1 MKFGA
6 TTIFVSFLIIA
17 LLYLFF
23 PTNNSVIDA
32 YAYAG
37 QVKYAEELFSPHH
50 LLYNPLNYV
59 LQNLLNWIGIE
70 VDALRFGKILNGLF
84 VIASGW
90 ILYKIILQSGQKRE
104 AAILYTLIGFF
115 SYATWRFG
123 TENEV
128 YIVPIFFSLLGS
140 YCFLKYIQKCAVK
153 FIWLASFMAAIACLF
168 HQIHFFW
175 WLGLLVGSLWL
186 GDFRKHLLI
195 FFLTGLV
202 VPLVYFVVIVFA
214 LHQPLNIENVM
225 QFVLHD
231 FYQGSADA
239 GFDARGLLMTPIS
252 FVRSFVQVHP
262 IVLILL
268 EKHWF
273 YWVAAAAVLF
283 MIILLIKDLKRC
295 YILQNKNQNSNF
307 VITHGVIFL
316 LQFAFAIFAKGN
328 AEFMVMLPFL
338 ILMIIAQ
345 LYIVCNK
352 TLFRIMTIL
361 LIWNFSFGI
370 FPNNRFVFY
379 NDNQFVDYLIQN
391 PDEKVV
397 VRNLVTRSK
406 YYYLTGKPTDRFIP
420 FEKVTAD
427 SIKTLIENNPKL
439 LTDAIDYPEI
449 LNREKLMQSGEDD
462 LFKDEKN
469 KNLVLKYPG
478 LFGETSVYEVRR

>member
-1 MKFGA
+1 M
-6 TTIFVSFLIIA
+6 
-17 LLYLFF
+17 
-23 PTNNSVIDA
+23 
-32 YAYAG
+32 
-37 QVKYAEELFSPHH
+37 
-50 LLYNPLNYV
+50 
-59 LQNLLNWIGIE
+59 
-70 VDALRFGKILNGLF
+70 
-84 VIASGW
+84 
-90 ILYKIILQSGQKRE
+90 QSGQKRE

-128 YIVPIFFSLLGS
+128 YIVPIFFSLSGS
-140 YCFLKYIQKCAVK
+140 YFFQRYALGGKVSN
-153 FIWLASFMAAIACLF
+153 IWLAAILGATACLF

-175 WLGLLVGSLWL
+175 WLGLLIGSFLL
-186 GDFRKHLLI
+186 GNVKRHFVV
-195 FFLTGLV
+195 FFLSGLV
-202 VPLVYFVVIVFA
+202 VPLVYFAVIFFA
-214 LHQPLNIENVM
+214 LHQSLTVENIL
-225 QFVLHD
+225 QFILHD
-231 FYQGSADA
+231 FYQGSADTA
-239 GFDARGLLMTPIS
+239 ITLRGLLMTPIS
-252 FVRSFVQVHP
+252 LVRSFVQVHP

-273 YWVAAAAVLF
+273 YWIAAAAVLF
-283 MIILLIKDLKRC
+283 MIILLIKDLKRS
-295 YILQNKNQNSNF
+295 YILQKENQNSNF

-316 LQFAFAIFAKGN
+316 LQFAFAVFAKGN

-370 FPNNRFVFY
+370 FPNNRYVFY